1 MREIKSSGK
10 VQDDIDQ
17 HADHGLGRYSYLLD
31 FAYLPADLAHLL
43 LPLRIHLAVHSALR
57 LFLLPV
63 EPSVPAFEEMLRAG
77 QGHFLKDFNNK
88 PKAALPISPG

>member
-31 FAYLPADLAHLL
+31 FADLPADMAHLF
-43 LPLRIHLAVHSALR
+43 LPLRLHLAVHSALR
-57 LFLLPV
+57 LFLFPV
-63 EPSVPAFEEMLRAG
+63 EPSVPAFQEMLRAG
-77 QGHFLKDFNNK
+77 QGHFLEDFNNK
-88 PKAALPISPG
+88 PKAALPISSG